1 MRKPFY
7 LLMVCILVFHVFQIA
22 LPFNNLNV
30 KAATP
35 DDGID
40 GYQEL
45 YDDWTVTGYE
55 EYTDEII
62 ALWGDLTIENS
73 GHLVLFNCTL
83 MLMSITLAP
92 YSIIV
97 KDGGILEMY
106 DCYITDRPDDDDT
119 EFLSAYYYFIAK
131 AGSTLIIED
140 STVRQSGFI
149 DISNPEHMGI
159 YVGTNSGHI
168 SNTLIN
174 TSVVALSFRGNNTGF
189 LIENVN
195 ISQIGMTPL
204 LLANCRGV
212 SINNVTF
219 FEVGENYLVDSQQ
232 SYDFSIENLTL
243 TEEQVIRFFT
253 SSGFSIKNIHGN
265 DVLRLIRIEDCND
278 FTVENVVIDPGEIWH
293 RKIEINRS
301 SNFTIDNI
309 SISDDHDVM
318 IIEDSSN
325 GTISNIVA
333 SNITR
338 FIDIWRSDNIEI
350 SDVNI
355 VDGSE
360 LLRSWDCNQVI
371 MDNINL
377 NDVWSPI
384 YLDSTNN
391 SSISKTNVEGLTGT
405 GIVVTFGSE
414 NTTVSNTFLKTDSL
428 EQTRGLVIEDSSVNI
443 RDYSTYNI
451 NLSIWC
457 WSSDMFGENILING
471 TYEPY
476 SGIEI
481 ENSLDVFLSNVT
493 ILNPRF
499 YGIKV
504 QDCQGGNVGIH
515 NVYVNDSSTG
525 IDFTRADATLSNL
538 SFKNVNQDI
547 QTWDN
552 SHLTVM
558 NSTIDR
564 YRLVDSEII
573 CIDAVNASSCLMFGS
588 SSLIWKWWVDVYVED
603 SLGEVAGAKIDICDD
618 PGPVEIQ
625 SITGPDGFARNIPV
639 TEVVWTPGPVAD
651 YITPHY
657 ARAYET
663 GWQASS
669 MSYFVNSNM
678 QMKVLYIGNTP
689 PNAPTNMAAFSDES
703 SNTILTWDPS
713 TSWDVAS
720 YDIYIARDTT
730 SLGNY
735 TLAGI
740 PNASVPAPQCNY
752 VHESG
757 SEDWELFHYAVK
769 SNDSVYDSTRYAK
782 ANCGDWVINK
792 TTPQYIENENIT
804 LYGSLWIFGH
814 LEIGNTSLQ
823 IGSWPGNDF
832 GIFVNNSGY
841 FKCENVSITRENM
854 EPYYFYISQDAQVVI
869 NGSRIL
875 YPGDDIRET
884 EWFMKGIQSYSGN
897 LTITNSIIE
906 ARYWGLGI
914 YGVHNFLGV
923 LDNITFYS
931 HPWERA
937 EYLLDISDSSNIDLI
952 GLNMYARTN
961 YGIYANSVSS
971 LDISLSNISLE
982 GGKYEFSYGIF
993 MHQCTD
999 SKIHNNT
1006 LILGNPGIF
1015 ILDSE
1020 NIIIE
1025 SSNISAWEYSG
1036 IHVESS
1042 LYTIIQRCDFVRTNG
1057 NVDNAIYLSWCMYS
1071 TIWDIVEVDNQQLIK
1086 MENESQSKIEN
1097 VTHTAGEVGIWLINS
1112 HNLLLTNIYLDFIQT
1127 GIRLTGC
1134 RDITL
1139 FNVTINLTINCFVM
1153 DSPGPINIINC
1164 SLSNGINGEVIA
1176 KGYEGELG
1184 ILIMDNSSISAFG
1197 ETSLILNNSAV
1208 VFLLNTLV
1216 NLSKLSIEDSGSRV
1230 ELYNYL
1236 SLQVHDIDNNIPLW
1250 ANISIMNA
1258 KDNMVYTN
1266 QVPTGYAQWILI
1278 HEKTI
1283 FKNVNYTD
1291 NPYRIF
1297 FNDGSHVGEQVVNI
1311 TETGHIDL
1319 HVSNIPPWI
1328 IWVDIHGFLDMP
1340 APLPD
1345 IITYN
1350 PITEFDI
1357 VLNYSYVDPEN
1368 DPESGTIVHWYVN
1381 GVFNSTFSNMTTISY
1396 QYTSKGQLWQVIV
1409 YPSDG
1414 YDSTYPTIPFES
1426 NILHIDNT
1434 PPEVRNVTIS
1444 PSAPNGGDDLFLD
1457 YDIFDMDGDGLDSS
1471 KTSHRWYYYNE
1482 IIGDWEYFGI
1492 DSYYLPNQYTLK
1504 GQLWR
1509 CEVTPNDGDDYGGT
1523 NISQV
1528 VLIGNTP
1535 PSVQNPRIISETGD
1549 LIITSMDNLKVVYN
1563 YTDIDGDNETDTT
1576 YEWYLQRDGGPWTKY
1591 AINSSILPN
1600 TYTQREDLWRCR
1612 IIPMDGE
1619 DIGEE
1624 AWTDVVEI
1632 FNTPPMVFNVTILPQ
1647 NVTSGDTLKV
1657 TYEFYDYDGDED
1669 NGTSFRWVFK
1679 DALGVGKESGISGNI
1694 TPSSETKKGETWY
1707 CEVTPSDGI
1716 NVGDYIRS
1724 SGVLIHNTLPYISD
1738 ANIVIV
1744 TTDID
1749 RYLMLIHS
1757 PEDIDGDD
1765 LDMVEMQWLV
1775 DGALMSQFDND
1786 QMIPGDYLFKEE
1798 KWNATLRV
1806 FDGEEWSD
1814 WYTTAYVSIPN
1825 TPPKINGTVSLT
1837 HLKALSNEDLIP
1849 DYEDFYQ
1856 DEDGD
1861 PLSSVEIK
1869 WYKDNGHMEDYDDLE
1884 EISWEFTKKGE
1895 IWYYKIRV
1903 SDGEDWSEW
1912 YSSSTSVV
1920 ENTPPSNI
1928 TLSSEVT
1935 IVTLTET
1942 ETWEFHASAEDMDE
1956 DPLSYRWTLDGR
1968 IVLLEEDVSKS
1979 IYLMKTDYDSEGEYI
1994 LRLVITDG
2002 DDTYENTW
2010 TINVHKTNRLPT
2022 ISVVE
2027 PEGKSAQIK
2036 EGESLKFAITKSDLD
2051 GDNLDVNW
2059 TVDGNLVWEGSD
2071 KYTYTPTYASSG
2083 SHTITAE
2090 VYETKS
2096 GTNTTYSW
2104 VVDVADVVEGR
2115 EEFLDMSYDWWGLV
2129 LAIISGIV
2137 AILIFMFGFYMVR
2150 KKKGALKTYM
2160 AEIDEISTRMED
2172 DPVEYD
2178 YKLMELDDKINNEFK
2193 SGHIEDLHYMMLKDI
2208 ISSRLG
2214 EARKAEISEKFD
2226 RLPEGVIKNLDEML
2240 KDGKISR
2247 EEYEGFV
2254 ATISKTTT
2262 LSPYE
2267 KKELSRMIGEWEVED
2282 KESPQ
2287 ERSSGEKVKPKKS
2300 KEDEE
2305 LDHALDFL
2313 NELNH
2318 EGE

>member
-1 MRKPFY
+1 MRKPIYY
-7 LLMVCILVFHVFQIA
+7 LVIAMLFLGIVEVA

-45 YDDWTVTGYE
+45 HEDWIVTGYE

-62 ALWGDLTIENS
+62 ALYGDLTIENS

-97 KDGGILEMY
+97 KNGGILEMY
-106 DCYITDRPDDDDT
+106 DCYITDPPNDDDT
-119 EFLSAYYYFIAK
+119 EFLSAYYYFIARQ
-131 AGSTLIIED
+131 GSELIIEN
-140 STVRQSGFI
+140 SIIRQCGFI
-149 DISNPEHMGI
+149 DISNPEHMGVFI
-159 YVGTNSGHI
+159 GTNRGHI
-168 SNTLIN
+168 SDTTIN

-189 LIENVN
+189 LIENIN

-204 LLANCRGV
+204 IMANCRGV

-219 FEVGENYLVDSQQ
+219 FEVGENYLVDTQQ
-232 SYDFSIENLTL
+232 SYDFKIENLTL

-265 DVLRLIRIEDCND
+265 DVNRLIRIEDCDD
-278 FTVENVVIDPGEIWH
+278 FTVQNVMIDPGEMWN
-293 RKIEINRS
+293 RKIELSRC

-309 SISDDHDVM
+309 SISDDQDVM

-333 SNITR
+333 YNITR
-338 FIDIWRSDNIEI
+338 FVDIWRSDNIEI

-377 NDVWSPI
+377 KDVSSPI
-384 YLDSTNN
+384 YMNSTDN
-391 SSISKTNVEGLTGT
+391 SSISNLNIWALEGT
-405 GIVVTFGSE
+405 GILATYSSNNINISNAYLE
-414 NTTVSNTFLKTDSL
+414 SISMDHTTGLFL
-428 EQTRGLVIEDSSVNI
+428 ESSRVNI
-443 RDYSTYNI
+443 RDYSTFNI
-451 NLSIWC
+451 NLSIRC
-457 WSSDMFGENILING
+457 WSSYMLGENILING

-481 ENSLDVFLSNVT
+481 ENALDIYLSNIT

-499 YGIKV
+499 YGIKL
-504 QDCQGGNVGIH
+504 QDCQGGNVRIH

-603 SLGEVAGAKIDICDD
+603 SWGKVAGAKVDIWDD

-625 SITGPDGFARNIPV
+625 SITGSDGFARNIPV
-639 TEVVWTPGPVAD
+639 TEVVWTPGPIAD

-663 GWQASS
+663 GWEAFSI
-669 MSYFVNSNM
+669 SYIVNSNM
-678 QMKVLYIGNTP
+678 QMNVFYFGNTP

-713 TSWDVAS
+713 TSWDVAF

-730 SLGNY
+730 SLNNY
-735 TLAGI
+735 MMAGI
-740 PNASVPAPQCNY
+740 PNASVPAPQCDF

-757 SEDWELFHYAVK
+757 SEDWELYHYAVK
-769 SNDSVYDSTRYAK
+769 SNDSVFDSTRYAK

-792 TTPQYIENENIT
+792 STPQYIESENIT

-814 LEIGNTSLQ
+814 LELGNTSLQ
-823 IGSWPGNDF
+823 IGSWPSYVF

-841 FKCENVSITRENM
+841 FKCENVSIARENM
-854 EPYYFYISQDAQVVI
+854 EPYFFYISQDAQAVI

-875 YPGDDIRET
+875 YPGDEVRET
-884 EWFMKGIQSYSGN
+884 EWYLKGIQSYSGN

-937 EYLLDISDSSNIDLI
+937 EYILHLSESSNIDLT
-952 GLNMYARTN
+952 GLKMYARTN
-961 YGIYANSVSS
+961 FGIYANSVSS

-982 GGKYEFSYGIF
+982 GGSNEFSYGIF

-999 SKIHNNT
+999 SRIHNNT

-1020 NIIIE
+1020 NITIE
-1025 SSNISAWEYSG
+1025 SSNISAWKYSG
-1036 IHVESS
+1036 IHIESS
-1042 LYTIIQRCDFVRTNG
+1042 LNTTIQRCSFVRANG
-1057 NVDNAIYLSWCMYS
+1057 NVDNAIYMSWCMYS
-1071 TIWDIVEVDNQQLIK
+1071 TIRDIVGDDNQQLIK

-1112 HNLLLTNIYLDFIQT
+1112 DNLLLMNIYLDFIQT
-1127 GIRLTGC
+1127 GIRITGC

-1139 FNVTINLTINCFVM
+1139 FSVTINLTINCFVM
-1153 DSPGPINIINC
+1153 DSFGPINMINC

-1184 ILIMDNSSISAFG
+1184 ILIMDNSSIKAFG
-1197 ETSLILNNSAV
+1197 GTSLVLNDSAV
-1208 VFLLNTLV
+1208 VFLLNTSV
-1216 NLSKLSIEDSGSRV
+1216 NLSKLVIEDSGSRV
-1230 ELYNYL
+1230 ELYHYL
-1236 SLQVHDIDNNIPLW
+1236 SVQVYDIDNNIPLL
-1250 ANISIMNA
+1250 ANISIMNT
-1258 KDNMVYTN
+1258 KDNMVYTK
-1266 QVPTGYAQWILI
+1266 QVSTGYAQWILI

-1283 FKNVNYTD
+1283 FKNANYTD

-1297 FNDGSHVGEQVVNI
+1297 FDDGSHYGETWIYINESQHLDVQ
-1311 TETGHIDL
+1311 
-1319 HVSNIPPWI
+1319 VSNIPPI
-1328 IWVDIHGFLDMP
+1328 ILWVNIGP
-1340 APLPD
+1340 A
-1345 IITYN
+1345 N
-1350 PITEFDI
+1350 PKTDSDI
-1357 VLNYSYVDPEN
+1357 VLNYMYEDPEN
-1368 DPESGTIVHWYVN
+1368 DPESGTIIHWYVN
-1381 GVFNSTFSNMTTISY
+1381 GVFNSTFTNMTTISY
-1396 QYTSKGQLWQVIV
+1396 QYTRKGQLWQAMV

-1434 PPEVRNVTIS
+1434 LPEVRNVTIS
-1444 PSAPNGGDDLFLD
+1444 PSAPNGGDDLFVN
-1457 YDIFDMDGDGLDSS
+1457 YEVFDMDGDGLDSS

-1492 DSYYLPNQYTLK
+1492 DSYYLPSQYTLK

-1509 CEVTPNDGDDYGGT
+1509 CEVTPNDGDDYGST

-1535 PSVQNPRIISETGD
+1535 PTIQNPKIISETGN
-1549 LIITSMDNLKVVYN
+1549 LLVTAMDNLKVVYN
-1563 YTDIDGDNETDTT
+1563 YTDVDGDNENGTT

-1591 AINSSILPN
+1591 TVNSNILPN
-1600 TYTQREDLWRCR
+1600 SYTQREDLWRCR

-1647 NVTSGDTLKV
+1647 YATSGDTLKV
-1657 TYEFYDYDGDED
+1657 TYDFYDYDGDED

-1679 DALGVGKESGISGNI
+1679 DALGVGMESGISGNI
-1694 TPSSETKKGETWY
+1694 TPPSETKKGETWY

-1724 SGVLIHNTLPYISD
+1724 SGVVIHNTPPYISD

-1749 RYLMLIHS
+1749 RYLMLS
-1757 PEDIDGDD
+1757 YTPEDIDGND
-1765 LDMVEMQWLV
+1765 LDMVEVQWFV
-1775 DGALMSQFDND
+1775 DGAVMSQFNND
-1786 QMIPGDYLFKEE
+1786 QMIPGDNLFKGE

-1814 WYTTAYVSIPN
+1814 WYITDYVSIPN

-1837 HLKALSNEDLIP
+1837 RLKALSNEDLIP
-1849 DYEDFYQ
+1849 DYEDYYL

-1861 PLSSVEIK
+1861 SLSSLKIK

-1895 IWYYKIRV
+1895 IWFYKIRV
-1903 SDGEDWSEW
+1903 YDGEDWSDW
-1912 YSSSTSVV
+1912 YSSSTSVI
-1920 ENTPPSNI
+1920 ENSPPSNI

-1935 IVTLTET
+1935 IVTITET

-1979 IYLMKTDYDSEGEYI
+1979 IYLMKTDYESEGEYI
-1994 LRLVITDG
+1994 LRLVISDG

-2010 TINVHKTNRLPT
+2010 TINVHKKNRLPT

-2027 PEGKSAQIK
+2027 PEGKSAKIK
-2036 EGESLKFAITKSDLD
+2036 EKETLNFAITKSDPD
-2051 GDNLDVNW
+2051 GDNLDVSW
-2059 TVDGNLVWEGSD
+2059 YLDGSPTPVWEGSD
-2071 KYTYTPTYASSG
+2071 KYTYSPDYYSSG
-2083 SHTITAE
+2083 SHNITAK
-2090 VYETKS
+2090 VYEKDTGVNS
-2096 GTNTTYSW
+2096 TYTW
-2104 VVDVADVVEGR
+2104 DIDVEDVAAIT
-2115 EEFLDMSYDWWGLV
+2115 EEFLGFSYDWWGLV
-2129 LAIISGIV
+2129 LAIISGIA
-2137 AILIFMFGFYMVR
+2137 AILIFMFGFYRVR
-2150 KKKGALKTYM
+2150 KKKSKLKEYM
-2160 AEIDEISTRMED
+2160 MEMDRIEEEEDPEVVEEKLTGLEIKIKEEFSQG
-2172 DPVEYD
+2172 
-2178 YKLMELDDKINNEFK
+2178 KL
-2193 SGHIEDLHYMMLKDI
+2193 EDLHFLMLQEIMAGKQ
-2208 ISSRLG
+2208 G
-2214 EARKAEISEKFD
+2214 EFRKAEVTRRFG
-2226 RLPEGVIKNLDEML
+2226 RLPKSILRDLDEML
-2240 KDGKISR
+2240 KDGKIRR
-2247 EEYEGFV
+2247 EEYESFV
-2254 ATISKTTT
+2254 STISKTEG
-2262 LSPYE
+2262 LSVQE
-2267 KKELSRMIGEWEVED
+2267 KEELSRMIGEWEVED
-2282 KESPQ
+2282 KDSIKEGPLS
-2287 ERSSGEKVKPKKS
+2287 EKVKPKKS
-2300 KEDEE
+2300 KIDEDLEHMFNSLDEE
-2305 LDHALDFL
+2305 
-2313 NELNH
+2313 
-2318 EGE
+2318 